1 MKIFSVELCT
11 SSLLQAFN
19 AHFAR
24 DSAQSLPVSEI
35 HGHVII
41 KSPIYDRMR
50 RLKELIVGTRYERLN
65 TQEHVTSS
73 RGGLLSWHPHSQLE
87 AWNPELWIPI
97 LSYIPNNL
105 LSYSLSPSPTNY
117 RLKLTSVGSG
127 WEVELVVKFGH
138 RIGCWIGC
146 WLVILTGSQLWHW
159 SLPPLRIW
167 SER

>member
-19 AHFAR
+19 PHFAR

-73 RGGLLSWHPHSQLE
+73 RGGLLS
-87 AWNPELWIPI
+87 
-97 LSYIPNNL
+97 
-105 LSYSLSPSPTNY
+105 
-117 RLKLTSVGSG
+117 
-127 WEVELVVKFGH
+127 
-138 RIGCWIGC
+138 
-146 WLVILTGSQLWHW
+146 
-159 SLPPLRIW
+159 
-167 SER
+167 